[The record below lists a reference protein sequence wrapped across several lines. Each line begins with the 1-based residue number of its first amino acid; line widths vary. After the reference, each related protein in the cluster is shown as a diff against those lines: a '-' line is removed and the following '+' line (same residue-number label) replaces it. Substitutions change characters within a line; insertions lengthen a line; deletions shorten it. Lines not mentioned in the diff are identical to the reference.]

1 IEQAEIFQSGL
12 NTLITA
18 DVIHNYLQY
27 RGAQERKAIALENI
41 QDQKQ
46 TLELVTKV
54 VRSGYGSELDLAQAK
69 AMLAGTESIVPQ
81 LEIAEQVHKQ
91 RMAV

>member
-1 IEQAEIFQSGL
+1 GGFLGASIAWEVDLFGRIDRQSNAATIRVEQAEIFQSGL

-18 DVIHNYLQY
+18 DLIHNYLQY

-41 QDQKQ
+41 EDQTQ

-54 VRSGYGSELDLAQAK
+54 V
-69 AMLAGTESIVPQ
+69 
-81 LEIAEQVHKQ
+81 
-91 RMAV
+91 